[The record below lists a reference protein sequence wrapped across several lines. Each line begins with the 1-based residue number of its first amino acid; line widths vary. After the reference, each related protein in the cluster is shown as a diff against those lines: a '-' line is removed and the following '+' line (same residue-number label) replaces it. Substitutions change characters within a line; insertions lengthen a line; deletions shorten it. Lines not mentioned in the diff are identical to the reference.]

1 MANWNA
7 YADSSFP
14 WERDALD
21 FVRERF
27 PDHEPWRAWSLF
39 EFIGLD
45 GSVNEVDLLVFAP
58 YGFFLVE
65 IKSRPGRVTGDAGT
79 WTWETEGRLASTDN
93 PLKLANLK
101 AKKLRKLL
109 ETHAPSRRVNSIPF
123 IEPLVFLSAP
133 KLVNDLS
140 GTGRLRVCLRDRDES
155 RGSDGTII
163 PAHPGIM
170 AALRA
175 RSCPGLESL
184 PGRAQLDRPT
194 VKIVS
199 QAIDA
204 AGIRHSN
211 RQRRVSDYRLEQ
223 QIDEGKGFQDWAASH
238 VNFPETRRRIRIRSI
253 RNDAPA
259 EERAVNQRAA
269 IREFQLLE
277 NLQHPGIL
285 RLHQFTEH
293 ELGPAIIFEH
303 DPTAI
308 RLDHFLKNRDRDL
321 PFAVRLDLVRQ
332 LAEVMQYAHKKR
344 VVHRSLSPRSILVL
358 DAASQRPRIKVF
370 NWQAGY
376 RSPADEPRSSQPAVT
391 ATSHVEMLVDDP
403 SMAYMA
409 PEIFFQTPDSLGE
422 HLDVFSLGAVAY
434 HIFSGAPP
442 AADGIELAA
451 TLRAAKGL
459 QLAKVLDAANGR
471 LCELVQYATHPEVAN
486 RVETVNDFLV
496 MLDEAEN
503 ELTAPLEE
511 TIGNPADAQAGALL
525 AIAHEPGSMPSEHL
539 WVLRRI
545 GQGSSATAFLVARG
559 PDDDAETLILKVASS
574 PETSDRLR
582 EEAATVKKLTGD
594 PRHRGIV
601 AYVDSAEIGPH
612 AGFLMR
618 PVYADNESRRIETL
632 GARLRKEGRLH
643 VELLERLGCELVDV
657 VRHLEK
663 QGITHR
669 DIKPDNIAIGM
680 AGRDHALQLVLFDF
694 SLASAAPENIRAGT
708 VGYLDPMLPIRRA
721 PPRFDS
727 YAERYAVA
735 ATLHEMA
742 TGTLPRWGDGRSDP
756 SQIDAEV
763 TVDADLFD
771 TDLREKLARFFRR
784 ALRRTIA
791 ERFDNAEQMLAEW
804 KECFAGLPAS
814 PLRSDQENEEELL
827 RLLATATLDTGIASL
842 GLGTRATNALD
853 RANVL
858 SVRDLL
864 QFNRSKLERM
874 RGVGNKTRRGITAAV
889 RILRHRLLPADAT
902 SPATEIEEASDTV
915 VEPAALPTTVEGMSE
930 YVLATFAKAAR
941 ADTTRRVLELILGR
955 QSPLADPWPTQTEM
969 AEAVDVTRARVGQ
982 IFGKLLAAAA
992 RDDLVSGIRE
1002 EPKSGL
1008 RAELVAIVAAHGGV
1022 MTAPE
1027 LAAMFCET
1035 HTADS
1040 ALVREALGIIRIA
1053 VDTEML
1059 QAEPRLTP
1067 LRRDGETMFIA
1078 AETALAE
1085 YALRLGRRADRLAQ
1099 AEPLASPAHVLEDL
1113 RQEKTPERLVSEPLT
1128 DTRIVRLAAAASKQ
1142 ACVSSRQELYPRGMD
1157 PLRALKLSLGAV
1169 SGVDQLTEAD
1179 IATRVMSR
1187 YPDASPLPSRPA
1199 LDDLL
1204 RSAGLDLRYDAGC
1217 YRQPQAAQAS
1227 NSRNVTSASSI
1238 PQRFPTAGSSQLPLV
1253 PATPSQAAAKQF
1265 EGRLQNALKQGSFLQ
1280 LVVAPRDYDRTA
1292 EEFSARFPVTRIDV
1306 EEVVVDCLQATAKQL
1321 GVDWKLV
1328 LATDA
1333 VPGGSE
1339 WPRLLQLVGRARPA
1353 ILDRLCVADQTP
1365 LLVYSDILVR
1375 YQLKPLLLELQQ
1387 RIGLPG
1393 GPSGIWLL
1401 VPGRDVPLIAG
1412 QPIGVPGQQAAV
1424 PPSWVRNEHR
1434 TALGTT

>member
-1 MANWNA
+1 MANWSA

-45 GSVNEVDLLVFAP
+45 GSVNEVDLLVFSP

-79 WTWETEGRLASTDN
+79 WTWETDGRLTSTDN

-101 AKKLRKLL
+101 AKKLRSLL
-109 ETHAPSRRVNSIPF
+109 EAHAPARRGSGIPF
-123 IEPLVFLSAP
+123 IEPLVFLSDP
-133 KLVNDLS
+133 RLVNDLT

-155 RGSDGTII
+155 RTTDGTPI
-163 PAHPGIM
+163 PARPGIL
-170 AALRA
+170 AAIKTRN
-175 RSCPGLESL
+175 CPGMDAFASR
-184 PGRAQLDRPT
+184 GNLDRPT
-194 VKIVS
+194 GKLVA
-199 QAIDA
+199 QAIEA
-204 AGIRHSN
+204 TGIRHSN

-253 RNDAPA
+253 HAAAPA
-259 EERAVNQRAA
+259 EDRAVNQRAA

-285 RLHQFTEH
+285 RVYQFTEH
-293 ELGPAIIFEH
+293 ELGSALIFEQ

-308 RLDHFLKNRDRDL
+308 RLDHFLKTRDRDL
-321 PFAVRLDLVRQ
+321 PFPIRLDLVRQ

-358 DAASQRPRIKVF
+358 DAASQRPRLKVF

-376 RSPADEPRSSQPAVT
+376 RSAAEEPRTSASGIS
-391 ATSHVEMLVDDP
+391 ATSHVGMLVDDP
-403 SMAYMA
+403 TTAYMA
-409 PEIFFQTPDSLGE
+409 PEIFVAADNLGE
-422 HLDVFSLGAVAY
+422 HLDVFSLGAVAH
-434 HIFSGAPP
+434 HILSGAAP
-442 AADGIELAA
+442 AADGLELAA
-451 TLRAAKGL
+451 TLRASKGL
-459 QLAKVLDAANGR
+459 ELAKVLDAANGR
-471 LCELVQYATHPEVAN
+471 LCELVRFATHPEVSN
-486 RVETVNDFLV
+486 RVETVDDFLV
-496 MLDEAEN
+496 MLDQAEN
-503 ELTAPLEE
+503 ELTAPIEE
-511 TIGNPADAQAGALL
+511 TTGNPADAQAGAIL
-525 AIAHEPGSMPSEHL
+525 AVGRDPGSLPSEQL
-539 WVLRRI
+539 WVRRRI
-545 GQGSSATAFLVARG
+545 GQGSSATAFLVSRG
-559 PDDDAETLILKVASS
+559 PEDDAETLILKVAST
-574 PETSDRLR
+574 PEASDRLR
-582 EEAATVKKLTGD
+582 DEAATVKKLTGE
-594 PRHRGIV
+594 PRHRGVV
-601 AYVDSAEIGPH
+601 AFVDAAEIGPY

-618 PVYADNESRRIETL
+618 PVYADLETRKIETL
-632 GARLRKEGRLH
+632 GGRLRKEGRLH
-643 VELLERLGCELVDV
+643 VDLLERLGNELIEV

-663 QGITHR
+663 QGVTHR
-669 DIKPDNIAIGM
+669 DIKPDNIAIGLDSH
-680 AGRDHALQLVLFDF
+680 DHSLQLVLFDF
-694 SLASAAPENIRAGT
+694 SLSNAPPENIRAGT
-708 VGYLDPMLPIRRA
+708 VGYLDPMLPVRR
-721 PPRFDS
+721 PRFDS

-742 TGTLPRWGDGRSDP
+742 TGTLPKWGDGRSDP
-756 SQIDAEV
+756 SQIDAEI

-771 TDLREKLARFFRR
+771 TDLRSKLAGFFRR
-784 ALRRTIA
+784 AFRRDIA

-804 KECFAGLPAS
+804 RECFTGLSSS
-814 PLRSDQENEEELL
+814 PLRSDQENEEELH

-842 GLGTRATNALD
+842 GLGTRAANALD

-864 QFNRSKLERM
+864 RFNRTKLDRM
-874 RGVGNKTRRGITAAV
+874 RGVGNKTRREITTAV
-889 RILRHRLLPADAT
+889 RILRNRLLPADAV
-902 SPATEIEEASDTV
+902 SPATEIEETRDTV
-915 VEPAALPTTVEGMSE
+915 VEPTALPTSIEGKSE
-930 YVLATFAKAAR
+930 YVLATFAKSAK

-955 QSPLADPWPTQTEM
+955 QSPLADPWPTQTEL
-969 AEAVDVTRARVGQ
+969 AGAVDVTRARVGQ
-982 IFGKLLAAAA
+982 IFGKFLAAAA
-992 RDDLVSGIRE
+992 RDDLVSDIRE
-1002 EPKSGL
+1002 E
-1008 RAELVAIVAAHGGV
+1008 LVVIVAAHGGV

-1027 LAAMFCET
+1027 LAAVFCET
-1035 HTADS
+1035 HAPDN

-1059 QAEPRLTP
+1059 QAEPRFTP

-1204 RSAGLDLRYDAGC
+1204 RSAGLDLRYDAGS

-1227 NSRNVTSASSI
+1227 NSRNVTSGSSI

-1280 LVVAPRDYDRTA
+1280 LVVTPRDYDRTA

-1333 VPGGSE
+1333 APGGSD
-1339 WPRLLQLVGRARPA
+1339 WPRLLQLVGRARA
-1353 ILDRLCVADQTP
+1353 TILDRLSLADQTP
-1365 LLVYSDILVR
+1365 LLVYPDILVR
-1375 YQLKPLLLELQQ
+1375 YQLKPVLLELQQ
-1387 RIGLPG
+1387 RIGFPG
-1393 GPSGIWLL
+1393 GPKGIWLL
-1401 VPGRDVPLIAG
+1401 VPGRDAPLIAG

-1434 TALGTT
+1434 TALGTS

>member
-1 MANWNA
+1 MTSWNA
-7 YADSSFP
+7 YAESSFP

-101 AKKLRKLL
+101 AKKLRALL
-109 ETHAPSRRVNSIPF
+109 EAHAPGRRGNSIPF

-184 PGRAQLDRPT
+184 PGRSQLDRPT
-194 VKIVS
+194 VKLVS

-223 QIDEGKGFQDWAASH
+223 QIDEGKGFQDWSASH
-238 VNFPETRRRIRIRSI
+238 VNFPETRRRIRVRSI
-253 RNDAPA
+253 RRDAPA

-285 RLHQFTEH
+285 RVHQFTEH

-376 RSPADEPRSSQPAVT
+376 RSPADETRSSQPAVT

-409 PEIFFQTPDSLGE
+409 PEIFFQSADSLGE

-434 HIFSGAPP
+434 HILSGAPP

-496 MLDEAEN
+496 MLDQAEN

-525 AIAHEPGSMPSEHL
+525 AIAHEPGSMPSEQL

-559 PDDDAETLILKVASS
+559 PDEDAETLILKVASS

-582 EEAATVKKLTGD
+582 EEAATVKKLTGE

-784 ALRRTIA
+784 AFRRQIA

-814 PLRSDQENEEELL
+814 PLRSDQENEEELH

-864 QFNRSKLERM
+864 HFNRSKLERM
-874 RGVGNKTRRGITAAV
+874 RGVGNKTRREITAAV
-889 RILRHRLLPADAT
+889 RILRHRLLPADAI
-902 SPATEIEEASDTV
+902 SPATVIDAGGEA
-915 VEPAALPTTVEGMSE
+915 TVEDATGAIPSSVDGLAG
-930 YVLATFAKAAR
+930 YVLATFGKSAR

-969 AEAVDVTRARVGQ
+969 AGVLDVTRARVGQ
-982 IFGKLLAAAA
+982 VVGKLLAAAA
-992 RDDLVSGIRE
+992 RDAVVTSIREDLVTI
-1002 EPKSGL
+1002 L
-1008 RAELVAIVAAHGGV
+1008 AAHGGV
-1022 MTAPE
+1022 MTASE
-1027 LAAMFCET
+1027 LAEVFCEA
-1035 HTADS
+1035 HGAEGSTAELQS
-1040 ALVREALGIIRIA
+1040 LVREGIGIIRIA
-1053 VDTEML
+1053 VDTESL
-1059 QAEPRLTP
+1059 QAEPRFTP

-1078 AETALAE
+1078 KETALVE
-1085 YALRLGRRADRLAQ
+1085 YALRLGRRADRLAE
-1099 AEPLASPAHVLEDL
+1099 AEPLASPAHVLDEL
-1113 RQEKTPERLVSEPLT
+1113 RLEKTPESLLAEPLT
-1128 DTRIVRLAAAASKQ
+1128 DARLVRLAAAASKK
-1142 ACVSSRQELYPRGMD
+1142 ASVSSRLELYPRGMD

-1179 IATRVMSR
+1179 VHARVMSR
-1187 YPDASPLPSRPA
+1187 YPDASPLPPRPA
-1199 LDDLL
+1199 LDSLL
-1204 RSAGLDLRYDAGC
+1204 QSAGLDLRYDAGC
-1217 YRQPQAAQAS
+1217 YRQPQVAQAS
-1227 NSRNVTSASSI
+1227 NSRNVTSGSSL

-1253 PATPSQAAAKQF
+1253 PSTPSQAAARQF
-1265 EGRLQNALKQGSFLQ
+1265 EGRLQNALTHGSFLQ
-1280 LVVAPRDYDRTA
+1280 LVVTPRDYDRTA
-1292 EEFSARFPVTRIDV
+1292 EEFCSRFPVTRVDV
-1306 EEVVVDCLQATAKQL
+1306 EEVVVSCLEQTARDL
-1321 GVDWKLV
+1321 GVDWNLV

-1333 VPGGSE
+1333 APGGSD
-1339 WPRLLQLVGRARPA
+1339 WPRLLQLVGRARGA
-1353 ILDRLCVADQTP
+1353 ILDRLSLADQTP
-1365 LLVYSDILVR
+1365 LLVYPDILVR
-1375 YQLKPLLLELQQ
+1375 YQLKPVLLELQQ
-1387 RIGLPG
+1387 RIGLTG
-1393 GPSGIWLL
+1393 GPKGIWLL
-1401 VPGRDVPLIAG
+1401 VPGRDAPLIAG

>member
-1 MANWNA
+1 MANWSA
-7 YADSSFP
+7 FADSSFP

-79 WTWETEGRLASTDN
+79 WTWETDGRLTSTDN

-101 AKKLRKLL
+101 AKKLRALL
-109 ETHAPSRRVNSIPF
+109 EAHAPGRRVNSIPF

-170 AALRA
+170 AAMRA

-194 VKIVS
+194 VKLVS

-223 QIDEGKGFQDWAASH
+223 QIDEGKGFQDWSASH

-253 RNDAPA
+253 HAAAPA
-259 EERAVNQRAA
+259 EDRAVNQRAA

-285 RLHQFTEH
+285 RVYQFTEH
-293 ELGPAIIFEH
+293 ELGSALIFEH

-308 RLDHFLKNRDRDL
+308 RLDHFLKTRDRDL
-321 PFAVRLDLVRQ
+321 PFPIRLDLVRQ

-358 DAASQRPRIKVF
+358 DAASQRPRLKVF

-376 RSPADEPRSSQPAVT
+376 RSSADEPRTSASGIT
-391 ATSHVEMLVDDP
+391 ATSHVGMLVDDP
-403 SMAYMA
+403 TTAYMA
-409 PEIFFQTPDSLGE
+409 PEIFVAADNLGE

-434 HIFSGAPP
+434 HILSGAAP
-442 AADGIELAA
+442 AADGLELAA
-451 TLRAAKGL
+451 TLRASKGL
-459 QLAKVLDAANGR
+459 ELAKVLDATSAR
-471 LCELVQYATHPEVAN
+471 LCELVRFATHPEVSN
-486 RVETVNDFLV
+486 RVETVDDFLV
-496 MLDEAEN
+496 LLDQAEN
-503 ELTAPLEE
+503 ELTAPIEE
-511 TIGNPADAQAGALL
+511 TTGNPADAQAGAIL
-525 AIAHEPGSMPSEHL
+525 AVGREPGSLPSEQL
-539 WVLRRI
+539 WVRRRI
-545 GQGSSATAFLVARG
+545 GQGSSATAFLVSRG
-559 PDDDAETLILKVASS
+559 AEDDAETLILKVAST
-574 PETSDRLR
+574 PEASDRLR
-582 EEAATVKKLTGD
+582 EEAATVRKLTGE
-594 PRHRGIV
+594 PRHRGVV
-601 AYVDSAEIGPH
+601 AFVDAAEIGPY

-618 PVYADNESRRIETL
+618 PVYADLETRKIETL
-632 GARLRKEGRLH
+632 GGRLRKEGRLH
-643 VELLERLGCELVDV
+643 VDLLERLGNELIEV

-663 QGITHR
+663 QGVTHR
-669 DIKPDNIAIGM
+669 DIKPDNIAIGLDSH
-680 AGRDHALQLVLFDF
+680 DHSLQLVLFDF
-694 SLASAAPENIRAGT
+694 SLSNAPPENIRAGT
-708 VGYLDPMLPIRRA
+708 VGYLDPMLPIRR
-721 PPRFDS
+721 PRFDT

-742 TGTLPRWGDGRSDP
+742 TGTLPKWGDGRSDP
-756 SQIDAEV
+756 SQIDAEI

-771 TDLREKLARFFRR
+771 TDLRSKLAGFFRR
-784 ALRRTIA
+784 AFRRDIA
-791 ERFDNAEQMLAEW
+791 ERFDNAEQMLTEW
-804 KECFAGLPAS
+804 RECFTGLSSS
-814 PLRSDQENEEELL
+814 PLRSDQENDEELH

-864 QFNRSKLERM
+864 RFNRAKLDRM
-874 RGVGNKTRRGITAAV
+874 RGVGNKTRREITTAV
-889 RILRHRLLPADAT
+889 RILRHRLLPADAV

-930 YVLATFAKAAR
+930 YVLATFAKAAK

-955 QSPLADPWPTQTEM
+955 QSPLADPWPTQSEL
-969 AEAVDVTRARVGQ
+969 AGAVDVTRARVGQ

-992 RDDLVSGIRE
+992 RDDLVSGLRE
-1002 EPKSGL
+1002 E
-1008 RAELVAIVAAHGGV
+1008 LVVIVAAHGGV

-1027 LAAMFCET
+1027 LAAVFCET
-1035 HTADS
+1035 HGADN

-1059 QAEPRLTP
+1059 KESPRLTP
-1067 LRRDGETMFIA
+1067 LRRDGETMFVA

-1128 DTRIVRLAAAASKQ
+1128 DTRLVRLAAAASKQ

-1169 SGVDQLTEAD
+1169 SGVDQLTESD

-1204 RSAGLDLRYDAGC
+1204 RSAGLDLRYDAGS
-1217 YRQPQAAQAS
+1217 YRQPRVLQAS
-1227 NSRNVTSASSI
+1227 NSRNVTSGSSI
-1238 PQRFPTAGSSQLPLV
+1238 AQRFPTAGSSQLPLV

-1280 LVVAPRDYDRTA
+1280 LVVTPRDYDRTA
-1292 EEFSARFPVTRIDV
+1292 EEFCNRFPVTRIDV
-1306 EEVVVDCLQATAKQL
+1306 EEVVVDCLQATATQL

-1333 VPGGSE
+1333 APGGSE
-1339 WPRLLQLVGRARPA
+1339 WPRLLQLVGRARGA
-1353 ILDRLCVADQTP
+1353 ILDRLSLADQTP

-1393 GPSGIWLL
+1393 GPNGIWLL

-1434 TALGTT
+1434 AVGAGP

>member
-1 MANWNA
+1 MSNWSA
-7 YADSSFP
+7 FADSSYP

-45 GSVNEVDLLVFAP
+45 GSVNEVDLLVFSP
-58 YGFFLVE
+58 WGFFLIE

-79 WTWETEGRLASTDN
+79 WTWETDGRLTSTDN

-101 AKKLRKLL
+101 AKKLRALL
-109 ETHAPSRRVNSIPF
+109 EAHAPARRGGGIPF
-123 IEPLVFLSAP
+123 IEPLVFLSDP
-133 KLVNDLS
+133 RLVNDIT

-155 RGSDGTII
+155 RTSDGTPI

-170 AALRA
+170 AALRS
-175 RSCPGLESL
+175 RQCPGLDAFPSR
-184 PGRAQLDRPT
+184 GNLDRPT
-194 VKIVS
+194 GKLVA

-253 RNDAPA
+253 RAGAPA

-285 RLHQFTEH
+285 RVHQFTEH
-293 ELGPAIIFEH
+293 ELGSALIFEH

-308 RLDHFLKNRDRDL
+308 RLDHFLKTRDRDL

-344 VVHRSLSPRSILVL
+344 VVHRALAPQSVLVL
-358 DAASQRPRIKVF
+358 DAASQRPRLKVY

-376 RSPADEPRSSQPAVT
+376 RSPAEEARSSHSGIT
-391 ATSHVEMLVDDP
+391 ATSHVGMLVDDP
-403 SMAYMA
+403 ATAYMA
-409 PEIFFQTPDSLGE
+409 PEVFVAADNLGE

-434 HIFSGAPP
+434 HILAGAAP
-442 AADGIELAA
+442 AADWLELAA
-451 TLRAAKGL
+451 TLRASKGL
-459 QLAKVLDAANGR
+459 ELAKVLDAANGR
-471 LCELVQYATHPEVAN
+471 LCELVRYATHPEVAN
-486 RVETVNDFLV
+486 RVETVDDFLEL
-496 MLDEAEN
+496 LDQAEN
-503 ELTAPLEE
+503 ELTAPIEE
-511 TIGNPADAQAGALL
+511 TTGNPADAQAGAIL
-525 AIAHEPGSMPSEHL
+525 AVARDPGALPSEQW
-539 WVLRRI
+539 WVRRRI
-545 GQGSSATAFLVARG
+545 GQGSSATAFLVSRG
-559 PDDDAETLILKVASS
+559 PEEDAETLILKIAST
-574 PETSDRLR
+574 PEASARLR
-582 EEAATVKKLTGD
+582 EEAATVRKLNVE
-594 PRHRGIV
+594 PRHRGVV
-601 AYVDSAEIGPH
+601 AFVDAAEIGPY

-618 PVYADNESRRIETL
+618 PVYADLETRRIETL
-632 GARLRKEGRLH
+632 GGRLRKEGRLH
-643 VELLERLGCELVDV
+643 VDLLERLGSELIEV

-663 QGITHR
+663 QGVTHR
-669 DIKPDNIAIGM
+669 DIKPDNIAIGLDSH
-680 AGRDHALQLVLFDF
+680 DHSLQLVLFDF
-694 SLASAAPENIRAGT
+694 SLSSAPPENIRAGT
-708 VGYLDPMLPIRRA
+708 VGYLDPMLPTRRP
-721 PPRFDS
+721 PPRFDT

-742 TGTLPRWGDGRSDP
+742 TGTLPKWGDGRSDP
-756 SQIDAEV
+756 SQIDAEI

-771 TDLREKLARFFRR
+771 TDLRVKLANFFRR
-784 ALRRTIA
+784 AFRRQIA

-804 KECFAGLPAS
+804 RECFTGLSTS
-814 PLRSDQENEEELL
+814 PVRSDRDSEEELE
-827 RLLATATLDTGIASL
+827 RLLASATLQTGIASL

-858 SVRDLL
+858 SVKDLL
-864 QFNRSKLERM
+864 QFNRTKLGSM
-874 RGVGNKTRRGITAAV
+874 RGVGNKTRREITTAV
-889 RILRHRLLPADAT
+889 RILRDRLLPGDAT
-902 SPATEIEEASDTV
+902 PPATEIDEARDTV
-915 VEPAALPTTVEGMSE
+915 VEPAALPTSIEGISASM
-930 YVLATFAKAAR
+930 LATFAKSAR

-955 QSPLADPWPTQTEM
+955 QSTLADPWPTR
-969 AEAVDVTRARVGQ
+969 AVLAGAVDVTRARVGQ

-992 RDDLVSGIRE
+992 RDELVSALRE
-1002 EPKSGL
+1002 
-1008 RAELVAIVAAHGGV
+1008 ELVAIVGAHGGV

-1027 LAAMFCET
+1027 LAEVFCET
-1035 HTADS
+1035 HEGGAS
-1040 ALVREALGIIRIA
+1040 REAMGIIRIA

-1059 QAEPRLTP
+1059 LAEPRLTP

-1085 YALRLGRRADRLAQ
+1085 YALRLGRRADRLAE
-1099 AEPLASPAHVLEDL
+1099 AEPLASPAHVLDEL
-1113 RQEKTPERLVSEPLT
+1113 RQEKTPERLVPEPLT
-1128 DTRIVRLAAAASKQ
+1128 DTRLVRLAAAASKV

-1157 PLRALKLSLGAV
+1157 ALRALKLSLGAV
-1169 SGVDQLTEAD
+1169 SGVDQLTEKD
-1179 IATRVMSR
+1179 IAARVMSR
-1187 YPDASPLPSRPA
+1187 YPDASPLPPRPA

-1204 RSAGLDLRYDAGC
+1204 RSAGLDLHYDSGAGS
-1217 YRQPQAAQAS
+1217 YLQPRVLQAS
-1227 NSRNVTSASSI
+1227 NSRNVTSGSHLLE
-1238 PQRFPTAGSSQLPLV
+1238 RFPTAGSSQMPLV
-1253 PATPSQAAAKQF
+1253 PATPSQAAARQF

-1280 LVVAPRDYDRTA
+1280 LVVTPRDYDRTA
-1292 EEFSARFPVTRIDV
+1292 EEFSSRFPVTRIDV
-1306 EEVVVDCLQATAKQL
+1306 EEVVLDCLQATAKEL

-1333 VPGGSE
+1333 APGGSD

-1353 ILDRLCVADQTP
+1353 ILDRLCLSGHTP

-1387 RIGLPG
+1387 RIGHPG
-1393 GPSGIWLL
+1393 GPNGIWLL

-1434 TALGTT
+1434 AVGAGP